1 MKELEGIFELL
12 DDILPADAR
21 KTVVFC
27 EVEKN
32 AYEIFYYSYFADDS
46 CKQCY
51 ELADSGKIDVGV
63 LETRFEKMAK
73 YVRDCEGFNSDSRNV
88 VTIYIEGTSENVKMD
103 NYDKSVGLYKIKK
116 DWKATNVNGRQR

>member
-1 MKELEGIFELL
+1 MKSLEDIFELL
-12 DDILPADAR
+12 DGILPADAK

-27 EVEKN
+27 EVEKT

-51 ELADSGKIDVGV
+51 ELADEGKVDAGV
-63 LETRFEKMAK
+63 LDAGFEKLSK
-73 YVRDCEGFNSDSRNV
+73 YIKDCKGFNTDGRNV
-88 VTIYIEGTSENVKMD
+88 VTISIEGTSEKVKMD

-116 DWKATNVNGRQR
+116 DWKSINL